1 MICRGFLVPA
11 IFLNVLGIVG
21 VRSVGKQLAASNE
34 AKAEP
39 RKARPRRLRR
49 GGALIEGKMDIEKV
63 CKNLRL
69 GSEKLALENAG
80 KKNAALEAVARALDK
95 NRELIISANG
105 EDVRLA
111 REAGTSESI
120 IDRLLLDEKRID
132 GIILSLREVIGQTDP
147 VGEEVLGWK
156 TPNGMTIRQVRVP
169 LGVVAIIYESRPNV
183 TVDAFSLAYKSG
195 NAILLRGSS
204 SAYNSNKEIVHVI
217 KEALASVDGGVP
229 EAIELVEVL
238 EHDHSDVEQILNAR
252 GLIDV
257 CLPRG
262 GKKLIQN
269 VVQNAHVPVIET
281 GSGVCH
287 LYVDSEAD
295 LEMACRVAENAKI
308 QRPSVC
314 NAIEC
319 IVVHSVVAEKFLPML
334 DATFAGR
341 VKLHADERAYKV
353 LQKVVSG
360 VGRDGST
367 GSATNVVPATDMD
380 FGNEYLDYECCIKVV
395 DSIEEAISYI
405 NAHNTKHSESI
416 ISESRANTRLFQ
428 SMIDASCVYVNA
440 STRFT
445 DGGEFGFGA
454 ELGIS
459 TQKLH
464 ARGPMGIKALTT
476 TKYLIDGEGQIR

>member
-1 MICRGFLVPA
+1 
-11 IFLNVLGIVG
+11 
-21 VRSVGKQLAASNE
+21 
-34 AKAEP
+34 
-39 RKARPRRLRR
+39 
-49 GGALIEGKMDIEKV
+49 MDIKKV
-63 CKNLRL
+63 CEGLR
-69 GSEKLALENAG
+69 SASQKLALQNASE
-80 KKNAALEAVARALDK
+80 KNMALVAVAESLDK
-95 NRELIISANG
+95 NRASIIAANDA
-105 EDVRLA
+105 DVKAA
-111 REAGTSESI
+111 RAAGISESI
-120 IDRLLLDEKRID
+120 IDRLMLDDKRIN
-132 GIILSLREVIGQTDP
+132 GIVSSLREVISQTDP
-147 VGEEVLGWK
+147 VGEEVAGWK
-156 TPNGMTIRQVRVP
+156 TPNGMSIRQVRVP

-204 SAYNSNKEIVHVI
+204 SAYNSNKEIVRVI
-217 KEALASVDGGVP
+217 KEALAGVAGGVP
-229 EAIELVEVL
+229 EAIELVEVR
-238 EHDHSDVEQILNAR
+238 EHDHSDVDQILNAV

-269 VVQNAHVPVIET
+269 VVQNARVPVIET

-287 LYVDSEAD
+287 LYVDSDAD

-319 IVVHSVVAEKFLPML
+319 IVVHSAVAEKFLPML
-334 DATFAGR
+334 EEKFAGR
-341 VKLHADERAYKV
+341 VKLHADERAIKYLKSAV
-353 LQKVVSG
+353 AATVS
-360 VGRDGST
+360 
-367 GSATNVVPATDMD
+367 D
-380 FGNEYLDYECCIKVV
+380 FGNEYLDYECCVKVV

-405 NAHNTKHSESI
+405 NSHNTKHSESI

-428 SMIDASCVYVNA
+428 AMIDASCVYVNA

-476 TKYLIDGEGQIR
+476 TKYLIDGEGQVR

>member
-1 MICRGFLVPA
+1 MDLKKTTDSLR
-11 IFLNVLGIVG
+11 
-21 VRSVGKQLAASNE
+21 AASQ
-34 AKAEP
+34 
-39 RKARPRRLRR
+39 
-49 GGALIEGKMDIEKV
+49 
-63 CKNLRL
+63 
-69 GSEKLALENAG
+69 KLALQNASE
-80 KKNAALEAVARALDK
+80 KNAALVAVAEALDK
-95 NRELIISANG
+95 NRASIIAANDA
-105 EDVRLA
+105 DVKAA
-111 REAGTSESI
+111 RAAGISESI
-120 IDRLLLDEKRID
+120 IDRLMLNDKRID
-132 GIILSLREVIGQTDP
+132 GIIDSLRIVISQTDP
-147 VGEEVLGWK
+147 VGEEVAGWK

-204 SAYNSNKEIVHVI
+204 SAYNSNKEIVRVI
-217 KEALASVDGGVP
+217 REALAGVAGGVP
-229 EAIELVEVL
+229 EAIELVEVR
-238 EHDHSDVEQILNAR
+238 EHDHSDVDEILNAV
-252 GLIDV
+252 GMIDV

-262 GKKLIQN
+262 GKKLIEN
-269 VVQNAHVPVIET
+269 VVRNAKVPVIET

-287 LYVDSEAD
+287 LYVDEYAD
-295 LEMACRVAENAKI
+295 LDMAAKIAENAKI

-319 IVVHSVVAEKFLPML
+319 VVVHNKVAAEFLPKL
-334 DATFAGR
+334 EAIFAGR
-341 VKLHADERAYKV
+341 VKMHADERAIQHLKN
-353 LQKVVSG
+353 
-360 VGRDGST
+360 
-367 GSATNVVPATDMD
+367 AVPATDAD
-380 FGNEYLDYECCIKVV
+380 FGNEYLDYECCVKVV

-405 NAHNTKHSESI
+405 NSHNTKHSESI

-428 SMIDASCVYVNA
+428 AMIDASCVYVNA

-464 ARGPMGIKALTT
+464 ARGPMGIKVLTT

>member
-1 MICRGFLVPA
+1 MNLKKTTDSLR
-11 IFLNVLGIVG
+11 
-21 VRSVGKQLAASNE
+21 AASQ
-34 AKAEP
+34 
-39 RKARPRRLRR
+39 
-49 GGALIEGKMDIEKV
+49 
-63 CKNLRL
+63 
-69 GSEKLALENAG
+69 KLAMQNASE
-80 KKNAALEAVARALDK
+80 KNAALAAVANALDK
-95 NRELIISANG
+95 NRDSIIAANK
-105 EDVRLA
+105 DDLDA
-111 REAGTSESI
+111 AMAAGMSKSL
-120 IDRLLLDEKRID
+120 IDRLMLDQKRID
-132 GIILSLREVIGQTDP
+132 GIIESLRLVIGQTDP
-147 VGEEVLGWK
+147 VGEEIAGWK
-156 TPNGMTIRQVRVP
+156 TPNGMSIRQVRVP
-169 LGVVAIIYESRPNV
+169 LGVVAIIYENRPNV

-204 SAYNSNKEIVHVI
+204 SSYKSNLEIVRVI
-217 KEALASVDGGVP
+217 REALAGVEGGVP
-229 EAIELVEVL
+229 EAIELVEVR
-238 EHDHSDVEQILNAR
+238 EHDHSDVDQILNAV
-252 GLIDV
+252 GMIDV

-262 GKKLIQN
+262 GKKLIEN
-269 VVQNAHVPVIET
+269 VVRNARVPVIET

-287 LYVDSEAD
+287 LYVDEFAN
-295 LEMACRVAENAKI
+295 LEVACKIAENAKI

-319 IVVHSVVAEKFLPML
+319 IVVHSKVAADFLPML
-334 DATFAGR
+334 EAKFAGR
-341 VKLHADERAYKV
+341 VKLHADERAFNFLKN
-353 LQKVVSG
+353 
-360 VGRDGST
+360 
-367 GSATNVVPATDMD
+367 AIPATEAD

-405 NAHNTKHSESI
+405 NSHNTKHSESI

-464 ARGPMGIKALTT
+464 ARGPMGIKVLTT

>member
-1 MICRGFLVPA
+1 MNLNA
-11 IFLNVLGIVG
+11 ITTSL
-21 VRSVGKQLAASNE
+21 RTASQ
-34 AKAEP
+34 
-39 RKARPRRLRR
+39 
-49 GGALIEGKMDIEKV
+49 
-63 CKNLRL
+63 
-69 GSEKLALENAG
+69 KLALQNACQ
-80 KKNAALEAVARALDK
+80 KNAALSAVADALDK
-95 NRELIISANG
+95 NRDKIIAANKDDLDDG
-105 EDVRLA
+105 IAKGL
-111 REAGTSESI
+111 SNSI
-120 IDRLLLDEKRID
+120 LDRLMLDQKRIN
-132 GIILSLREVIGQTDP
+132 GIIASLREVIGQTDP
-147 VGEEVLGWK
+147 VGEEVAGWK

-169 LGVVAIIYESRPNV
+169 LGVVAIIYENRPNV
-183 TVDAFSLAYKSG
+183 TIDAFSLAYKSG

-204 SAYNSNKEIVHVI
+204 SSYKSNVAIVNVI
-217 KEALASVDGGVP
+217 KEALAKVEGGVP
-229 EAIELVEVL
+229 EALELVEVH
-238 EHDHSDVEQILNAR
+238 EHDHSDVDQILNAV
-252 GLIDV
+252 GMIDV

-262 GKKLIQN
+262 GKKLIEN
-269 VVQNAHVPVIET
+269 VVRNARVPVIET

-287 LYVDSEAD
+287 LFIDESAD
-295 LEMACRVAENAKI
+295 LEMACRIAENAKI

-319 IVVHSVVAEKFLPML
+319 IVVHSAIAAKFLPML
-334 DATFAGR
+334 EKKFAGR
-341 VKLHADERAYKV
+341 VKLHADERAIAF
-353 LQKVVSG
+353 LE
-360 VGRDGST
+360 
-367 GSATNVVPATDMD
+367 SAIPATDED

-405 NAHNTKHSESI
+405 NSHNTKHSDSI

-476 TKYLIDGEGQIR
+476 TKYLIDGDGQIR